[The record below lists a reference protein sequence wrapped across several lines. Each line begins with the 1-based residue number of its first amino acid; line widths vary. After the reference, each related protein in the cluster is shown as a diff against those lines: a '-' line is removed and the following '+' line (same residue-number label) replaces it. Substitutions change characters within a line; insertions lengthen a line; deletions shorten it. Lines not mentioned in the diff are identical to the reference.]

1 MRHLIENNSSP
12 EPLYRKQPK
21 LTMTKNSKR
30 TNTDNKI
37 TELGTILHRKLKIE
51 QCEPHNETMVELGYF
66 GRVGISFS
74 TSVTY
79 FDLSI

>member
-1 MRHLIENNSSP
+1 
-12 EPLYRKQPK
+12 
-21 LTMTKNSKR
+21 MTKNSKR

-74 TSVTY
+74 TSVTRRVT
-79 FDLSI
+79 LVTNPVIIMNEEMTRL